1 MKRLFF
7 ILLCFI
13 MLWSDKALAQE
24 DPVIEQVTIG
34 QSSSFRAGQV
44 TLTGIILDKAEEDP
58 ILGANILITGANNTG
73 VSTDG
78 QGVFEVL
85 LQPGTSRLTIDV
97 LGYNQKIIDLSI
109 YEDGALRIDMAST
122 SIELEP
128 VTITGRSARDNIET
142 VIAGVEQIGIEE
154 LKQMSRLLGEI
165 DVLRSIQSL
174 SGVTSTGD
182 GASGFNVRGGN
193 ADENLILQ
201 DDALILNPSHT
212 LGFFSLF
219 HPDLVGE
226 VNLYKG
232 DQPAALGGRLSSVLD
247 VKLREGDNEEFAVN
261 GGIGLV
267 TSRVTVEG
275 PIKKNRSSFIVGG
288 RISYMDWVLNQI
300 KNINVQ
306 RSRAFF
312 YDLTVKA
319 DGRIGDKTKI
329 GFTAFLSEDEFNFA
343 DEVNFQYQT
352 QTGTGYINHLFNDD
366 LSLNLIL
373 NVGDYVSSL
382 FDIQGNDISRFS
394 NGVFYVR
401 PTLKGLY
408 QINDNSRLSAGV
420 EVNMFDV
427 RPGEIAPEGEQS
439 TVIPRELDNE
449 SATAISPFVQY
460 ELDITTNLSLS
471 LGLRYTAYN
480 RTGAGEVAIY
490 EPGTPRTESS
500 IQSIQTFA
508 EGESIVTYTSLEPR
522 LSLRQTLG
530 DDSSLKF
537 SFNRSFQ
544 YLNQI
549 SNTSSSTP
557 IDIWQLSDFHIRP
570 QEAFNFSL
578 GYFKNFSDGQIQTS
592 IQGFYRQQPEII
604 EYKDFADLL
613 LNENIEQEL
622 VTGEGQAFGV
632 ELNYAK
638 DTERTNWQV
647 NYTFSR
653 SLRRVEETPEQAA
666 INEGDWFPS
675 NFDRPHS
682 LNLRMSQRIGKISE
696 LSVNFTYS
704 TGRPLT
710 VPVSNFRVDNI
721 RNIPIF
727 SDRNEFRIPDYHR
740 LDVSYTIGPF
750 GNSQKR
756 LESTLIFS
764 VFNLYGRDNAFS
776 VFFRQQPSASIQA
789 FRIATLGAAFPS
801 ITYNFSF

>member
-1 MKRLFF
+1 MKKLLT
-7 ILLCFI
+7 ILLCSI
-13 MLWSDKALAQE
+13 VLWSNQILAQDAPE
-24 DPVIEQVTIG
+24 IEQVAIG
-34 QSSSFRAGQV
+34 QPGGATPGQV
-44 TLTGIILDKAEEDP
+44 KLTGIILDQEADDP
-58 ILGANILITGANNTG
+58 IVGANILISGASNTG
-73 VSTDG
+73 VSTDV
-78 QGVFEVL
+78 QGVFEL
-85 LQPGTSRLTIDV
+85 SLQAGESRLTIDV
-97 LGYNQKIIDLSI
+97 LGYAQKIIDLSI
-109 YEDGALRIDMAST
+109 YQDGALRIEMISS
-122 SIELEP
+122 SIQLEQ
-128 VTITGRSARDNIET
+128 VTITDRSARDNIEN

-154 LKQMSRLLGEI
+154 LKQMSRLLGEV

-247 VKLREGDNEEFAVN
+247 VKLREGDNEKFGVN
-261 GGIGLV
+261 GGVGLV
-267 TSRVTVEG
+267 TSRLTVEG
-275 PIKKNRSSFIVGG
+275 PIKKNRSSFILGG
-288 RISYMDWVLNQI
+288 RISYMDWVLNQV

-306 RSRAFF
+306 RSKAFF
-312 YDLTVKA
+312 YDFTAKA
-319 DGRIGDKTKI
+319 DGRIGEKTKI
-329 GFTAFLSEDEFNFA
+329 GFTAFFSADEFNFA
-343 DEVNFQYQT
+343 DEVNFAYQT
-352 QTGTGYINHLFNDD
+352 QTVTGYLDHLINDD
-366 LSLNLIL
+366 LSINLIL
-373 NVGDYVSSL
+373 NVGDYDSSL
-382 FDIQGNDISRFS
+382 FDIQGNDVSRFS
-394 NGVFYVR
+394 NGVFYIR
-401 PTLKGLY
+401 PTLKGIY
-408 QINDNSRLSAGV
+408 QINDKSRLNAGV

-439 TVIPRELDNE
+439 TVIPDRLDDE
-449 SATAISPFVQY
+449 SAIAISPFVQY
-460 ELDITTNLSLS
+460 ELDVNQSLSLS
-471 LGLRYTAYN
+471 LGLRYTTYS
-480 RTGAGEVAIY
+480 RQGPGEVAIY
-490 EPGTPRTESS
+490 EPGTPRTQNS
-500 IQSIQTFA
+500 ILSIQTFA
-508 EGESIVTYTSLEPR
+508 EGENIVTYTSLEPR

-530 DDSSLKF
+530 DDGSLKF

-578 GYFKNFSDGQIQTS
+578 GYFKNFNDGQVQTS
-592 IQGFYRQQPEII
+592 IQGFYRRQPEII

-613 LNENIEQEL
+613 LNDFIEQEL

-632 ELNYAK
+632 ELNYTK

-647 NYTFSR
+647 NYTYSR
-653 SLRRVEETPEQAA
+653 SLRRVLETPEQAA

-675 NFDRPHS
+675 NFDRPPS
-682 LNLRMSQRIGKISE
+682 LNFRMSQRVGKISE

-776 VFFRQQPSASIQA
+776 VFFRQQPSASIEA